1 MKEMV
6 FEWLICILCA
16 SVLMIIHEMVKTA
29 IYLLQK
35 RRMHQKAAFSHS
47 MWAVYRYIDP
57 IGLILAVVSN
67 VPFSKPFMFRVRD
80 KKTNLVMGISG
91 FCILVAVFALCICS
105 LHFDLFGLDSILQQ
119 DPNCLWAKGGERQDR
134 RAVDRRVGDPRS
146 QGPAQVFR
154 NEHSGDRLPPQ
165 FLDAVLLRQVFQTA
179 HRNLALALQAER
191 IVFDFTG
198 PLPPCLVRPER
209 KIR

>member
-91 FCILVAVFALCICS
+91 FCILVAVFAFCICS
-105 LHFDLFGLDSILQQ
+105 LHLICLDLTASYSKIQIVCGQKELCLQ
-119 DPNCLWAKGGERQDR
+119 DNIW
-134 RAVDRRVGDPRS
+134 
-146 QGPAQVFR
+146 
-154 NEHSGDRLPPQ
+154 Q
-165 FLDAVLLRQVFQTA
+165 F
-179 HRNLALALQAER
+179 
-191 IVFDFTG
+191 
-198 PLPPCLVRPER
+198 
-209 KIR
+209 

>member
-67 VPFSKPFMFRVRD
+67 VPFRNRLCSGY
-80 KKTNLVMGISG
+80 GIRKQ
-91 FCILVAVFALCICS
+91 IW
-105 LHFDLFGLDSILQQ
+105 
-119 DPNCLWAKGGERQDR
+119 LWEF
-134 RAVDRRVGDPRS
+134 P
-146 QGPAQVFR
+146 
-154 NEHSGDRLPPQ
+154 
-165 FLDAVLLRQVFQTA
+165 
-179 HRNLALALQAER
+179 
-191 IVFDFTG
+191 DF
-198 PLPPCLVRPER
+198 VY
-209 KIR
+209 

>member
-57 IGLILAVVSN
+57 IGLILAV
-67 VPFSKPFMFRVRD
+67 M
-80 KKTNLVMGISG
+80 
-91 FCILVAVFALCICS
+91 
-105 LHFDLFGLDSILQQ
+105 
-119 DPNCLWAKGGERQDR
+119 CL
-134 RAVDRRVGDPRS
+134 
-146 QGPAQVFR
+146 FR
-154 NEHSGDRLPPQ
+154 NRLCSGYGIRKQIWLWGFP
-165 FLDAVLLRQVFQTA
+165 
-179 HRNLALALQAER
+179 
-191 IVFDFTG
+191 DF
-198 PLPPCLVRPER
+198 VY
-209 KIR
+209 

>member
-91 FCILVAVFALCICS
+91 FCILVAVFAFCICS
-105 LHFDLFGLDSILQQ
+105 LHFDLFGLGSILQQ
-119 DPNCLWAKGGERQDR
+119 DPNCLWAKG
-134 RAVDRRVGDPRS
+134 V
-146 QGPAQVFR
+146 
-154 NEHSGDRLPPQ
+154 
-165 FLDAVLLRQVFQTA
+165 VLAGQYMTILSFGMFVA
-179 HRNLALALQAER
+179 NLFPGIR
-191 IVFDFTG
+191 I
-198 PLPPCLVRPER
+198 
-209 KIR
+209 

>member
-80 KKTNLVMGISG
+80 NKSGYGDFRILYISG
-91 FCILVAVFALCICS
+91 CFCILYMQSAF
-105 LHFDLFGLDSILQQ
+105 
-119 DPNCLWAKGGERQDR
+119 
-134 RAVDRRVGDPRS
+134 
-146 QGPAQVFR
+146 
-154 NEHSGDRLPPQ
+154 
-165 FLDAVLLRQVFQTA
+165 
-179 HRNLALALQAER
+179 
-191 IVFDFTG
+191 
-198 PLPPCLVRPER
+198 
-209 KIR
+209 